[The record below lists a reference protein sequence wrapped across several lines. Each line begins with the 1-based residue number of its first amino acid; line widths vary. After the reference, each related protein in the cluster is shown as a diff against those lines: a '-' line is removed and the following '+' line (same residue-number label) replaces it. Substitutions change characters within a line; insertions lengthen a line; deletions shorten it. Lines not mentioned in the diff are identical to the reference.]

1 LNKIS
6 ALEKGNV
13 TEAVVATQPINE
25 YEDALKKLI
34 NCERQYT
41 TLLEETTQ
49 VIDKQVVTD

>member
-1 LNKIS
+1 MNKIS

-25 YEDALKKLI
+25 YKDALKKLI
-34 NCERQYT
+34 NCEKQYT